1 MTVGRKSKAT
11 ILMSTNSQ
19 TPKRAEIWDIDLN
32 PTRGQEINK
41 VRPALVISS
50 DALGKLRLKIIVP
63 ITEWQNNFQGNPWHV
78 PLQPTATNG
87 LSKSSAADAFQVRSL
102 SLERFVKCRGRAS
115 KQELEEVI
123 QALAAVVELS

>member
-1 MTVGRKSKAT
+1 MTDGRKSKAT
-11 ILMSTNSQ
+11 ILLSTNSQ
-19 TPKRAEIWDIDLN
+19 NPKRGEIWDIDLN

-63 ITEWQNNFQGNPWHV
+63 VTEWQDSFEGNPWQV
-78 PLQPTATNG
+78 PLQPAATNG
-87 LSKSSAADAFQVRSL
+87 LRKPLSADAFQVRSL
-102 SLERFVKCRGRAS
+102 SMERFLKYRGRVS
-115 KQELEEVI
+115 KQELEEFV

>member
-1 MTVGRKSKAT
+1 
-11 ILMSTNSQ
+11 MSANSQ
-19 TPKRAEIWDIDLN
+19 NPKRGEIWDIDLN

-50 DALGKLRLKIIVP
+50 DAVGKLRLKIIVP
-63 ITEWQNNFQGNPWHV
+63 ITEWQESFAGNPWHV
-78 PLQPTATNG
+78 PLQPSAANG
-87 LSKSSAADAFQVRSL
+87 LNKSSAADAFQVRSL
-102 SLERFVKCRGRAS
+102 SIERFAKQRSRVT